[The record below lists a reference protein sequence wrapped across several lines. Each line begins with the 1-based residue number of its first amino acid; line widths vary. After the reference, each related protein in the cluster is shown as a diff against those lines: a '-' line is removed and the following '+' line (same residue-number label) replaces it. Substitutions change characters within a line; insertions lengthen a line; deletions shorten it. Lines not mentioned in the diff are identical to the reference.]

1 MRLRHIAGS
10 EDFVLQSDAAVQEPA
25 RFRGRWKEDFF
36 RNDAP
41 IHIEIGMG
49 KGRFLTELSL
59 LHPEINFLG
68 IERYD
73 SVLMKAIQRRKRA
86 EKEGADFSNLS
97 FLSID
102 ARLLPEVFS
111 ENEISRIYL
120 NFSDPWPKTRQKN
133 RRLTSPVFLRIYRSF
148 LKAEG
153 ELRFKTDNE
162 ALFRYSLESISS
174 SGWSLLEKTED
185 LHRDPI
191 LSRGNVMT
199 EYEKKFSERGNP
211 IFALYARP

>member
-120 NFSDPWPKTRQKN
+120 NFSDPWPKTRQKTGASQA
-133 RRLTSPVFLRIYRSF
+133 R
-148 LKAEG
+148 
-153 ELRFKTDNE
+153 
-162 ALFRYSLESISS
+162 SS
-174 SGWSLLEKTED
+174 SESTGA
-185 LHRDPI
+185 
-191 LSRGNVMT
+191 
-199 EYEKKFSERGNP
+199 F
-211 IFALYARP
+211 